1 MTTRIFCLNTQRK
14 EAATEDAV
22 TLSLKELM
30 PDEGGDIV
38 VFSGAETDISV
49 VTDDPVTAEGIAE
62 GYVTR
67 AGHNVSGFAYC
78 RFAGGITMYYPRAHL
93 LCVEEDETETQVA

>member
-1 MTTRIFCLNTQRK
+1 MTTRIFCLNTHRE
-14 EAATEDAV
+14 EAMTEDAL

-38 VFSGAETDISV
+38 VFNDIGTDISI